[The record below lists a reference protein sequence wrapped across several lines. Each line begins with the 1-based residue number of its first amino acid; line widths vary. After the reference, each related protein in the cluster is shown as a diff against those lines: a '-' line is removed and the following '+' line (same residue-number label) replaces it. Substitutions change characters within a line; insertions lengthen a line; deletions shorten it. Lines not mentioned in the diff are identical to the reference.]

1 MCYCEGL
8 CRASTSRE
16 QPLHTASQDPRLQ
29 FYTYMELSLIKNIKG
44 METSSPL
51 EPLVGLKSGQIDRF
65 LEQLINTLHR
75 LMKYG
80 SERHKCIL
88 CPETFGYF
96 YGTNENEDKERRK
109 STGVCIVY
117 IHTYMYVHVYM
128 YYACTFSIINERIYD
143 YWLYLSKN

>member
-1 MCYCEGL
+1 MEKWRQRRWLSRQMGYCKGL

-29 FYTYMELSLIKNIKG
+29 FYSHMGLSLIKNMKD

-51 EPLVGLKSGQIDRF
+51 EPLVGLKSGQIDRS

-88 CPETFGYF
+88 CHKTFGYF
-96 YGTNENEDKERRK
+96 YGTNENGDKERQK

-117 IHTYMYVHVYM
+117 IHTNMYIHVYM
-128 YYACTFSIINERIYD
+128 YHACT
-143 YWLYLSKN
+143 LA